1 MGLDM
6 DPISSA
12 KHRIVIA
19 HDDSMLLK
27 LLSKLLTPDSEIVA
41 SVRSGEEA
49 LGAVWSLQPKILV
62 VDSEMPQMSGI
73 QIAARLQ
80 EMGFASTKVVFLAS
94 LQHRR
99 LMEPAMKS
107 GAHGFVFKG
116 DIFADLPT
124 AISEV
129 LAGRPFISPAY
140 L

>member
-6 DPISSA
+6 NPISSA

-27 LLSKLLTPDSEIVA
+27 LLSKLLTPEFEIVA

-49 LGAVWSLQPKILV
+49 LGAVWSLQPNILV
-62 VDSEMPQMSGI
+62 VDIEMPQMSGI

-99 LMEPAMKS
+99 LMQTAMKS